1 MHIVRLTKT
10 LPPMPGGIE
19 AHALRL
25 SEEQAK
31 KHTVTVLY
39 AKGSPPVSGK
49 SLRFTKLSVRRWANR
64 YFIDATT
71 TALAALA
78 KLRQIAQKEPID
90 LVHVHGDV
98 IEVALLS
105 LFTKPHRIPLVLT
118 IHSAISPPFP
128 RLAARAYRRADR
140 LICVGSDIKKTL
152 VTLGVPADRITV
164 ISSGI
169 DYHKIADA
177 IRSRTEIRRLR
188 EDLGITNWR
197 HVLIFVGRLS
207 AMKGVPYL
215 LEALPMIQKRIPGA
229 GLLLAGDGTDR
240 AMLEEMAK
248 GLVNVRFLG
257 QLNQEQLV
265 KVLHLSDLFV
275 LPSITLDRTAEGVSS
290 AAMQGMAAG
299 LPIVSTDTGSMR
311 DVVTP
316 ETGIL
321 VPERDPEA
329 FAKACIALLKNQKLR
344 RAMGL
349 VNRRFAKEE
358 KDWPI
363 IASKVGQVYELAKKG
378 IWRILVV
385 TQSLDKDDDN
395 QGAFYGWWE
404 ELAKQ
409 VGKLFVIG
417 LKTGKHSLPGN
428 TRVFSLG
435 KERGVPKWTQVLRFY
450 QILWQLRGQYNLII
464 AHQCPE
470 YLIGATPMAPRTPKV
485 LWYAFGGVS
494 WRLWIAEKLASKIL
508 TSTPEGFRL
517 PTAKR
522 SIIGQGIDVSRFRF
536 DPKKRLRQPIRLLF
550 LGRISPL
557 KDLETLIAAAVV
569 LRQKGVKF
577 TLTIAGRALTK
588 EAQKY
593 EEAMHTLAKNELGQA
608 VTFMGSVPY
617 TRVPDLLARHDLLI
631 NPSRTGSLDKTMLE
645 AMAAGLLPLTSN
657 EAVASLL
664 PADLR
669 PLLIFPAGD
678 TMALV
683 DRIKGIRQL
692 PEDELRIIR
701 QKLRQL
707 VEDGHSVEHLI
718 DGIMIELAKVE
729 RKP

>member
-1 MHIVRLTKT
+1 
-10 LPPMPGGIE
+10 MPGGIE
-19 AHALRL
+19 EHALRL

-39 AKGSPPVSGK
+39 AKGLPPVSGK
-49 SLRFTKLSVRRWANR
+49 SLRFTKLAVRRWANR

-71 TALAALA
+71 TTLAALA
-78 KLRQIAQKEPID
+78 KLRQIAQREPID
-90 LVHVHGDV
+90 LVHAHGDV

-105 LFTKPHRIPLVLT
+105 LFTKHHRIPLVLT
-118 IHSAISPPFP
+118 IHGAIFPPLP
-128 RLAARAYRRADR
+128 RLVSWIYRRADQI
-140 LICVGSDIKKTL
+140 ICVGSDIKKTL
-152 VTLGVPADRITV
+152 VTLGTPANRITV

-177 IRSRTEIRRLR
+177 IRSRMEIQRLR
-188 EDLGITNWR
+188 RDLGIANWK
-197 HVLIFVGRLS
+197 HALIFAGRLS
-207 AMKGVPYL
+207 AVKGIPYL
-215 LEALPMIQKRIPGA
+215 LEALPAIQRRVPGT
-229 GLLLAGDGTDR
+229 GLLLAGDGPDR
-240 AMLEEMAK
+240 SILEGQAK
-248 GLVNVRFLG
+248 GLKRVKFLG
-257 QLNQEQLV
+257 QLDQVRLA
-265 KVLHLSDLFV
+265 KFLHLADLFV
-275 LPSITLDRTAEGVSS
+275 LPSVRLGRGAEGVSS
-290 AAMQGMAAG
+290 AAIQGMAAG
-299 LPIVSTDTGSMR
+299 LPVVSTDTGSMR
-311 DVVTP
+311 DIVTP

-329 FAKACIALLKNQKLR
+329 FAKACIALLKNQKRR

-358 KDWPI
+358 KDWPV

-404 ELAKQ
+404 ELAKR

-435 KERGVPKWTQVLRFY
+435 KERGVPKWEQVLRFY

-470 YLIGATPMAPRTPKV
+470 YLIGATLSTPRTPKV

-517 PTAKR
+517 PTAKC
-522 SIIGQGIDVSRFRF
+522 SIVGQGIDVSRFRF

-557 KDLETLIAAAVV
+557 KDLETLIAACE
-569 LRQKGVKF
+569 LLKQNGVDF

-588 EAQKY
+588 EAKQY
-593 EEAMHTLAKNELGQA
+593 EERIRILAKEKLGNK
-608 VTFMGSVPY
+608 VHFVGSIPY
-617 TRVPDLLARHDLLI
+617 RKVPDLLSRHDMLV

-645 AMAAGLLPLTSN
+645 AMAAGVLPVTSN
-657 EAVASLL
+657 EALKGELSGEAQQLL
-664 PADLR
+664 FFPHGDPKKLINNIAT
-669 PLLIFPAGD
+669 LLSHTA
-678 TMALV
+678 TRVSRL
-683 DRIKGIRQL
+683 
-692 PEDELRIIR
+692 R
-701 QKLRQL
+701 QKLQKR
-707 VEDGHSVEHLI
+707 VEEKHSVVHLV
-718 DGIMIELAKVE
+718 DGMMDALESRL
-729 RKP
+729 